1 MSTGKERMETL
12 LAHLKMNANEFASSL
27 GYKRTDRIYNIL
39 SGRNGISTAVA
50 RDIHE
55 HHENISYEWIAKGEG
70 EMLVQRTEEE
80 KEEKASINIASLTKP
95 AGMPNIVNIP
105 EHLEAPKIKS
115 INIVEGFSEKLVKLG
130 YEKPVDEKG
139 YKVIALDLADRLN
152 RMASMSEDMVG
163 IVSKPLLDRIGL
175 VDKQRILAESRVAEL
190 EAKIAA
196 MEIKMA
202 K

>member
-1 MSTGKERMETL
+1 MNGKEVINMIL
-12 LAHLKMNANEFASSL
+12 ANESIKAATFARKI
-27 GYKRTDRIYNIL
+27 GVTPPQIYDLQKGKIK
-39 SGRNGISTAVA
+39 GIS
-50 RDIHE
+50 
-55 HHENISYEWIAKGEG
+55 SKIADKIIAIYPKYNKTWLITGMG
-70 EMLVQRTEEE
+70 EMFAQQTEEN
-80 KEEKASINIASLTKP
+80 KKASINIASLTKP
-95 AGMPNIVNIP
+95 AGMPNIVDIP

-196 MEIKMA
+196 MEIKAA